1 MPGDLLFSLD
11 AVSYS
16 ANAKTILNDIS
27 LTVQEGDFL
36 ALLGPSGAG
45 KSTLLRL
52 FNGLDSPHGGT
63 IQFRGRPLLEYD
75 LPVLRKR
82 VGMLFQA
89 AVMVAGTV
97 RDNLVLIQRWERPRP
112 QLPTTRLEKALEQ
125 VGLDKNILSQEA
137 QLLSGGEQQRLA
149 LARVLLNAPEV
160 LLLDEPT
167 SNLDPRL
174 AQRILNRIEEL
185 RRRLDLTVILV
196 THQPPLARKYA
207 RRIVFLQ
214 AGQILETG
222 NRTILDN
229 PASEELQD
237 FLAEEE

>member
-1 MPGDLLFSLD
+1 MPGDLLFSLA

-52 FNGLDSPHGGT
+52 FNGLDSPHEGT

-75 LPVLRKR
+75 LPILRKR

-112 QLPTTRLEKALEQ
+112 QLPTTQLEKALEQ

-174 AQRILNRIEEL
+174 AQRILNRIDEL

-214 AGQILETG
+214 AGQILEMG

-229 PASEELQD
+229 PASAELQD